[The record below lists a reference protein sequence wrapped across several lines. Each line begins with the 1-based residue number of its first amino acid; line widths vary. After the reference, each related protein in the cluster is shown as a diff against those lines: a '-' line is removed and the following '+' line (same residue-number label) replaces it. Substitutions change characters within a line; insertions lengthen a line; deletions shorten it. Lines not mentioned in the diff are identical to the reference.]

1 MYNENMAPATI
12 QNTIA
17 PELLHIQ
24 KIIVDKA
31 MIMIIDILL
40 EFSLKYYMRL
50 RTITP
55 AVAALNPK
63 NANFTCVTF
72 KSFA

>member
-1 MYNENMAPATI
+1 MYNENMAPATK
-12 QNTIA
+12 QKTIA
-17 PELLHIQ
+17 PELLQIQ
-24 KIIVDKA
+24 NIIVDKA
-31 MIMIIDILL
+31 MIIIIDTLL
-40 EFSLKYYMRL
+40 EFSLKYYIKL

-63 NANFTCVTF
+63 KANFTCVTF